1 MTYKAAIQKLQ
12 LERIGM
18 APFVWLGK
26 LAAMFFPLK
35 TKHQIFLFF
44 PNADIGG
51 SPRVNAELTH
61 LLKDKNPIIIFSK
74 KAHNNQYRQRFEAEG
89 VKILDIH
96 KWIDNKAFHFVNFF
110 FRGLIASWI
119 NKQPKTVVFGG
130 ESIFFYKV
138 IPHIRKDIACI
149 ELNHV
154 NKWLPYT
161 IGFIDRMN
169 ARIFSTHA
177 ILRDVEEQ
185 YRQNNLP
192 ESYFKK
198 LHFIENS
205 IDIPE
210 TSPKENDRLQ
220 VFYIGR
226 GSPQKRV
233 HLIAAI
239 AQKIHA
245 QNLPVQFNFI
255 GDVEKV
261 INIEDYPY
269 CKFYGNINDDKL
281 MHELYQHSDILL
293 LTSAFEGLPVV
304 IMQMMG
310 YGKVV
315 ISTAVSGIPDYI
327 HHEQNGILL
336 FSNDEKAIVE
346 EGIEKIEFLLKN
358 PALRRQ
364 WGEQAKKDAIA
375 TFGRQNFEKKYLEI
389 FGFDSK
395 S

>member
-1 MTYKAAIQKLQ
+1 MTYKAAIQKLR
-12 LERIGM
+12 LERVGM

-26 LAAMFFPLK
+26 LAAVFFPLR
-35 TKHQIFLFF
+35 TQHAVFLFF

-96 KWIDNKAFHFVNFF
+96 KWIDNKVFHFINFF
-110 FRGLIASWI
+110 FRGLLATWI
-119 NKQPKTVVFGG
+119 NRQEKTIVFGG

-138 IPHIRKDIACI
+138 IPHIRKDIPCI

-161 IGFIDRMN
+161 IGFIDRMD
-169 ARIFSTHA
+169 ARIFSTRA
-177 ILRDVEEQ
+177 ILKDVEQQ
-185 YRQNNLP
+185 YRENNLP
-192 ESYFKK
+192 EHYFKK
-198 LHFIENS
+198 LHFIDNA

-210 TSPKENDRLQ
+210 SNPVNNDILQ

-233 HLIAAI
+233 PLVAGI
-239 AQKIHA
+239 AQKMYA
-245 QNLPVQFNFI
+245 KNLPVKFNFV
-255 GDVEKV
+255 GDVDKV
-261 INIEDYPY
+261 INISNYPY
-269 CKFYGNINDDKL
+269 CKFYGNVNDDAL
-281 MHELYQHSDILL
+281 MHRIYEEADILL

-304 IMQMMG
+304 IMQMMA

-315 ISTAVSGIPDYI
+315 VSTAVSGIPDYI
-327 HHEQNGILL
+327 FHEQNGMLI
-336 FSNDEKAIVE
+336 FATDEKIIVE
-346 EGIEKIEFLLKN
+346 EGAEKIERLLN
-358 PALRRQ
+358 DPTFRLRLGQ
-364 WGEQAKKDAIA
+364 QAKKDAIA
-375 TFGRQNFEKKYLEI
+375 TFGREAFERNYLDI
-389 FGFDSK
+389 LGFNP
-395 S
+395 

>member
-26 LAAMFFPLK
+26 LAAVFFPLK
-35 TKHQIFLFF
+35 TKHGIFLFF

-61 LLKDKNPIIIFSK
+61 LLKDKAPIIIFSK
-74 KAHNNQYRQRFEAEG
+74 KAHNNQYRKRFEAEA

-96 KWIDNKAFHFVNFF
+96 QWIDNKAFHFVNFF
-110 FRGLIASWI
+110 FRGLLAGWI
-119 NKQPKTVVFGG
+119 NQQPDTKVFGG

-138 IPHIRKDIACI
+138 IPHIKKDIPCI

-169 ARIFSTHA
+169 ARIFSTRA
-177 ILRDVEEQ
+177 IMKDVEEQ
-185 YRQNNLP
+185 YRQNHLP
-192 ESYFKK
+192 SYYFDK
-198 LHFIENS
+198 LHFIDNA

-210 TSPKENDRLQ
+210 SKPVENEKLQ
-220 VFYIGR
+220 VFFIGR

-233 HLIAAI
+233 PLVAGIAR
-239 AQKIHA
+239 QLHA
-245 QNLPVQFNFI
+245 KNLPVQFNFV
-255 GDVEKV
+255 GDVDKV
-261 INIEDYPY
+261 INIADYPY
-269 CKFYGNINDDKL
+269 CKFYGNVNNDGL
-281 MHELYQHSDILL
+281 MHDIYERADILI

-304 IMQMMG
+304 IMQMMA

-315 ISTAVSGIPDYI
+315 VSTAVSGIPDYI
-327 HHEQNGILL
+327 IHEKNGLLL
-336 FSNDEKAIVE
+336 FSTSDNDIVAEGVEKME
-346 EGIEKIEFLLKN
+346 QLLDE
-358 PALRRQ
+358 PGLRKQ
-364 WGEQAKKDAIA
+364 LGQQAKKDAIT
-375 TFGRQNFEKKYLEI
+375 TFGREAFEARYLAI
-389 FGFDSK
+389 LGFNR
-395 S
+395 

>member
-26 LAAMFFPLK
+26 LAAVFFPLK
-35 TKHQIFLFF
+35 SEHAIFLFF

-96 KWIDNKAFHFVNFF
+96 KWIDNKAFHFINFF

-119 NKQPKTVVFGG
+119 NKQPKTIVFGG
-130 ESIFFYKV
+130 ESIFFYKI
-138 IPHIRKDIACI
+138 IPHVRKNIPCI

-154 NKWLPYT
+154 NKWLPYS

-169 ARIFSTHA
+169 ARIFSTKA
-177 ILRDVEEQ
+177 IMKDVEAQ
-185 YRQNNLP
+185 YRENNLP
-192 ESYFKK
+192 QCYFDK
-198 LHFIENS
+198 LHFIDNAIEIPNNQLVEN
-205 IDIPE
+205 E
-210 TSPKENDRLQ
+210 LLE

-233 HLIAAI
+233 PLVAAI
-239 AQKIHA
+239 AKAAHEKQ
-245 QNLPVQFNFI
+245 LPVHFNFI

-261 INIEDYPY
+261 ININDYPY
-269 CKFYGNINDDKL
+269 CKFYGNINDDAL
-281 MHELYQHSDILL
+281 MNRLYEQADVLI

-304 IMQMMG
+304 IMQMMA

-315 ISTAVSGIPDYI
+315 LSTAVSGIPDYI
-327 HHEQNGILL
+327 FHEQNGLL
-336 FSNDEKAIVE
+336 IYATDEAGIVAEGLQKTEQLLNDP
-346 EGIEKIEFLLKN
+346 LLRKKLG
-358 PALRRQ
+358 A
-364 WGEQAKKDAIA
+364 QAKQDAIA
-375 TFGRQNFEKKYLEI
+375 TFGREAFEQHYLDI
-389 FGFDSK
+389 LGFNR
-395 S
+395 

>member
-26 LAAMFFPLK
+26 LAAVFFQLK
-35 TKHQIFLFF
+35 TKHSVFLFF

-61 LLKDKNPIIIFSK
+61 LLKDKDPIIIFSK
-74 KAHNNQYRQRFEAEG
+74 KAHNNQYRKRFEAEG

-138 IPHIRKDIACI
+138 IPHVRKDIRCI

-161 IGFIDRMN
+161 IGFIDRMD

-177 ILRDVEEQ
+177 ILRDVEAQ
-185 YRQNNLP
+185 YRQNNLA
-192 ESYFKK
+192 EHYFKK
-198 LHFIENS
+198 LHFIDNAIE
-205 IDIPE
+205 IPE
-210 TSPKENDRLQ
+210 YEPVENNQIQ

-233 HLIAAI
+233 QLVAAT

-245 QNLPVQFNFI
+245 KNLPVQFNFV

-261 INIEDYPY
+261 INPAHFPY
-269 CKFYGNINDDKL
+269 CKFYGNVHDDAL
-281 MHELYQHSDILL
+281 MDQLYRQADILL

-304 IMQMMG
+304 IMQMMA

-315 ISTAVSGIPDYI
+315 VSTAVSGIPDYI
-327 HHEQNGILL
+327 FHEKNGMLL
-336 FSNDEKAIVE
+336 FSTTESDIVDEAVETIEHLLNDA
-346 EGIEKIEFLLKN
+346 
-358 PALRRQ
+358 ALRQRLGQ
-364 WGEQAKKDAIA
+364 QAKKDAIA
-375 TFGRQNFEKKYLEI
+375 GFGRENFEQKYLEI
-389 FGFDSK
+389 LGFQRK
-395 S
+395 